1 MRKIDINALIQLLG
15 IVGIIGSLVFVGL
28 EMRQSQRIAEAA
40 QQQQRSSDAM
50 AMINTLNEIEAD
62 WQSIV
67 WERNPNYGDLYT
79 RNEVIQRNLFH
90 LGLYLVENDYYQYS
104 RGLMNEDVWMA
115 KITTNLEAITALCFL
130 KPLLHTRLPSFPA
143 ELQSIFG
150 EFPDACPQG

>member
-1 MRKIDINALIQLLG
+1 M
-15 IVGIIGSLVFVGL
+15 
-28 EMRQSQRIAEAA
+28 
-40 QQQQRSSDAM
+40 
-50 AMINTLNEIEAD
+50 
-62 WQSIV
+62 

-104 RGLMNEDVWMA
+104 QGLMNEDVWMA
-115 KITTNLEAITALCFL
+115 KITTDLEAITALCFL

-150 EFPDACPQG
+150 EFPDVCPQG